1 MMHGELNLEQLAKNY
16 ERDGVVL
23 VRGFLNDNQ
32 LRTLEKSLDYA
43 RSNPGPMRTNFMSSM
58 DGEFFFD
65 FMTFRRNPH
74 VKALCFDSELGE
86 KLSQIVGT
94 KEVRIFHDNI
104 LIKSGNAP
112 PTPWH
117 QDRPHY
123 LVEGPKNFSVWMSPD
138 VVPENESLAF
148 IPGSHKS
155 GKIYHSRSF
164 RDGEEISENS
174 DFESLSAE
182 EFDRLSESGILVFSV
197 RPGDAI
203 IFDNRMLHSAL
214 RGIARAN
221 RRALSLR
228 FIGDGALLT
237 TKYADPTPPLH
248 LMGMKFSDGDV
259 PSEVWF
265 PTVYRKV

>member
-1 MMHGELNLEQLAKNY
+1 MMNGDRNLGLLAENY
-16 ERDGVVL
+16 DRDGVVL
-23 VRGFLNDNQ
+23 VRGFLNGSQ
-32 LRTLEKSLDYA
+32 LKTLEESLSYA
-43 RSNPGPMRTNFMSSM
+43 RLNPGPMRTNFMSSLE
-58 DGEFFFD
+58 GEFFFD
-65 FMTFRRNPH
+65 FMTFRRNPYI
-74 VKALCFDSELGE
+74 KELCFDEGLGRT
-86 KLSQIVGT
+86 LSQIVGT
-94 KEVRIFHDNI
+94 NELRIFHDNI
-104 LIKSGNAP
+104 LIKSGDAP

-123 LVEGPKNFSVWMSPD
+123 LVEGPNNFSVWMSPD

-164 RDGEEISENS
+164 RDGEEISENL
-174 DFESLSAE
+174 DFESLSVE
-182 EFDRLSESGILVFSV
+182 EFDRLSEQGIIVFSC

-214 RGIARAN
+214 RGNAPAN

-237 TKYADPTPPLH
+237 TKYADATPPLH
-248 LMGMKFSDGDV
+248 LMGMKFKDGDL

-265 PTVYRKV
+265 PTVYRKT